1 MARKKQNFEQVKKKN
16 IPLVYVGANFP
27 NGLLTRFRIFSNGIP
42 EHVLKGVKDV
52 TALKNLFVP
61 ASELGAAILNVKVQG
76 HPLNVYYKRIE
87 KEISLKEDR

>member
-16 IPLVYVGANFP
+16 IPLVYVGATFP
-27 NGLLTRFRIFSNGIP
+27 NGKLTRFRIYANGVP
-42 EHVLKGVKDV
+42 DHVFQGVKDV
-52 TALKNLFVP
+52 IALKKLFVP
-61 ASELGAAILNVKVQG
+61 ASELGAAILNVRVQG